1 MILSD
6 SLYLTEAV
14 NATEGQNE
22 ALECSGNDGQMMG
35 IGKKLFAKIH
45 KQKYHAHHNHEIHFM
60 AREIND

>member
-1 MILSD
+1 MKRWNVA
-6 SLYLTEAV
+6 E
-14 NATEGQNE
+14 
-22 ALECSGNDGQMMG
+22 MMG